1 MQKLR
6 ILVVDDSPT
15 MRLLL
20 SMALRRQRTFELV
33 EATDGMDA
41 LKKLS
46 ADSFDLALVDI
57 NMPIMDGFT
66 LIELVRKN
74 RDFQGLPIVVVT
86 TEGASADR
94 DRAIQLGADDY
105 VTKPVQPNRVLRVV
119 NALLKVN

>member
-105 VTKPVQPNRVLRVV
+105 VTKPVQPNQVLRVV